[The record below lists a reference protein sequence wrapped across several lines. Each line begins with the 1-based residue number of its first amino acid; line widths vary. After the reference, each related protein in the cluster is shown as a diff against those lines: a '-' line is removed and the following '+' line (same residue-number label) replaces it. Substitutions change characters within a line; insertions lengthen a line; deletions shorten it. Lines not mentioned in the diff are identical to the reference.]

1 MEQWND
7 GTMERWNLEVYSA
20 RAQERRTM
28 SPCLLVSLSPCLLV
42 SLSPYANS
50 GFDLTKTGHA
60 GTLLVA
66 ETTKGAPE

>member
-1 MEQWND
+1 MA
-7 GTMERWNLEVYSA
+7 RWIA
-20 RAQERRTM
+20 RIETIAITQEF
-28 SPCLLVSLSPCLLV
+28 L
-42 SLSPYANS
+42 YANS